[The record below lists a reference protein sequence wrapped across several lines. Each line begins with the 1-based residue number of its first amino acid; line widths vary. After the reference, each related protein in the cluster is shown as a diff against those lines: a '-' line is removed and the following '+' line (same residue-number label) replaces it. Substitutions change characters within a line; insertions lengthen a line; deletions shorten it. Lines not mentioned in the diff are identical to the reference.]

1 MKRERFMK
9 KIRPRKRVGGL
20 RRAKRVVVPVG
31 GSPTG
36 TGGSPVPPRVG
47 AASPVG
53 KRAVKVFKTYGK
65 AERVGVP
72 AGQSPVPPAWVMLDE
87 LGCVVQRGASRD
99 QLVAAVAASCRVA
112 GGPKPSVPQAWKCIR
127 RWGWRMKREASY
139 FSGKSHLRPISNA

>member
-1 MKRERFMK
+1 MKRERIMK
-9 KIRPRKRVGGL
+9 KIRLKKGARAL
-20 RRAKRVVVPVG
+20 RRTVGAVVPVG

-53 KRAVKVFKTYGK
+53 KRAVKVFKTNGK

-112 GGPKPSVPQAWKCIR
+112 VGPKPSVPQAWKCIR
-127 RWGWRMKREASY
+127 RWGWRMKRVTAD